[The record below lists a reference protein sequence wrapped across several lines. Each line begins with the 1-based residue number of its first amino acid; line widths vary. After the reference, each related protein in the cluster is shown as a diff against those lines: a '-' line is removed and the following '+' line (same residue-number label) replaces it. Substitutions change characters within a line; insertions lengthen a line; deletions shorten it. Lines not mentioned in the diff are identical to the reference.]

1 MTSRE
6 SPAGRSRPQLRN
18 RNRTGSRSVLVIPAR
33 LKGKDLTEE
42 QQASLAQ
49 GKATYIKDMTDN
61 EGNLFS
67 AFVRVNHERAKFDFF
82 KWNPDKSKKQEQS
95 QQAASVRTERSRQTP
110 SAGTARYRKPI
121 RKGYPSDHSH
131 E

>member
-1 MTSRE
+1 
-6 SPAGRSRPQLRN
+6 
-18 RNRTGSRSVLVIPAR
+18 
-33 LKGKDLTEE
+33 
-42 QQASLAQ
+42 
-49 GKATYIKDMTDN
+49 MTDN

-95 QQAASVRTERSRQTP
+95 QQAAVRQDGTSRQTP
-110 SAGTARYRKPI
+110 SAGIVRYRKPI